1 MGFFLTQEDVRR
13 QVKVWYGIDL
23 PTGRAAAIATSL
35 AALRASMIDLRADEP
50 APSFDAAEPSD
61 FVAALRRS
69 E

>member
-1 MGFFLTQEDVRR
+1 MDFFLTQEDVRR

-35 AALRASMIDLRADEP
+35 AALRGSMIDLRADEP

>member
-1 MGFFLTQEDVRR
+1 MDFFLTQEDVRR

-23 PTGRAAAIATSL
+23 PTGRAAAIANSL